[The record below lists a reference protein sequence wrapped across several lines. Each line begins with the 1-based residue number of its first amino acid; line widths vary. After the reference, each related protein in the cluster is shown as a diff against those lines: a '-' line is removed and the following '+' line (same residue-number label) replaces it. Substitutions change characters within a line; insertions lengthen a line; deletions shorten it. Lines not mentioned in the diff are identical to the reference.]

1 MINIF
6 NLFNPTYP
14 FDFYLKSTVD
24 ITPTIST
31 AIDGF
36 DCSTDGGQTIS
47 TLPLVAFNPGSL
59 VGYTSET
66 KNNAYLAGVTLCRQ
80 GLTPQESP

>member
-14 FDFYLKSTVD
+14 FDFYLKSTTTA
-24 ITPTIST
+24 TPTIST
-31 AIDGF
+31 SIDGF
-36 DCSTDGGQTIS
+36 DCSTDGGQTVS

-59 VGYTSET
+59 VGYTSQT
-66 KNNAYLAGVTLCRQ
+66 TNSAYLAGVTICQQ
-80 GLTPQESP
+80 GIVPQQSP